1 MTSQPAQLAPGRA
14 AGTRKRAVVPMS
26 GLINGVIVRITLR
39 ATMSRKRA
47 VLLALPAVIL
57 IGISA
62 LLTATAANSPVW
74 PSEILGTFGFTVV
87 MPLTALIIGTSVLGA
102 EIEDGSIVHLLATPV
117 RRASIILSKYV
128 VAVALTIAFAA
139 IPEYLAAAVATGAGS
154 KLSVGLLVGAVAGS
168 FLYNALFVF
177 FSAAFRPGRALAFG
191 LFYVVLWEGL
201 LSNLVPGVALL
212 SMGHYG
218 LAIANSIADDSAL
231 HAYLS
236 TGTGIGMGLALA
248 VLSIWFAINR
258 LAAFTIKGDVA

>member
-1 MTSQPAQLAPGRA
+1 MTIQPAQLVPGPA

-39 ATMSRKRA
+39 ATLTRKRA
-47 VLLALPAVIL
+47 ILFALPAVIL
-57 IGISA
+57 VGISA
-62 LLTATAANSPVW
+62 LLTAAAAHSPTW
-74 PSEILGTFGFTVV
+74 PPQILGTVGFTVV
-87 MPLTALIIGTSVLGA
+87 LPLTALIIGTSVLGA

-117 RRASIILSKYV
+117 RRSSVIFSKYV
-128 VAVALTIAFAA
+128 VAVGLTILFAA
-139 IPEYLAAAVATGAGS
+139 IPEYLAAAIATGAGS
-154 KLSVGLLVGAVAGS
+154 KLSIGLLVGAVAAA

-177 FSAAFRPGRALAFG
+177 FSATFRPGRALAFG

-218 LAIANSIADDSAL
+218 LAIANSIADENAL

-236 TGTGIGMGLALA
+236 TGTAIGMGVVLGALCVGA
-248 VLSIWFAINR
+248 SINR
-258 LAAFTIKGDVA
+258 LSAFTIKGDVA